1 MGGGGQRPIIRGA
14 SDCGARQEVLRGIG
28 PRLLEEG
35 LAAVQHPRRDRD
47 SSGLQGCSGAAREGS
62 PRAPWLK
69 GADLHVSFNAP
80 FALILRVSAAGGPQT
95 PDTPSPRP

>member
-1 MGGGGQRPIIRGA
+1 MHVPIKGRPRTRAAPQIWEAVGRIWGGRKEGLRRQVGGGGQRPIIRGA

-62 PRAPWLK
+62 PRAP
-69 GADLHVSFNAP
+69 
-80 FALILRVSAAGGPQT
+80 
-95 PDTPSPRP
+95 